1 LEKNKMDATVINRA
15 IYAALEESVGGEF
28 ITVMVDAFLEET
40 TQLLDALKQSLSTGD
55 ADAFRRAA
63 HSMKSNAATFGALQ
77 LSEQA
82 RELEAIARAGKM
94 SEIGSRLEVL
104 EEAVKSAIEE
114 IKDLMK

>member
-1 LEKNKMDATVINRA
+1 MDATAINRT

-40 TQLLDALKQSLSTGD
+40 PELMDSLKQSLSTGD

-63 HSMKSNAATFGALQ
+63 HSMKSNAATFGAIQ

-82 RELEAIARAGKM
+82 RELEAMARAEKM

>member
-1 LEKNKMDATVINRA
+1 MEATVINRA
-15 IYAALEESVGGEF
+15 IYDALEESVGGEF

-40 TQLLDALKQSLSTGD
+40 SQLMNTLKLSLSTDD

-63 HSMKSNAATFGALQ
+63 HSMKSNAATFGAMQ

-82 RELEAIARAGKM
+82 RELEAMARAEKM

-104 EEAVKSAIEE
+104 QEALQSVFNE
-114 IKDLMK
+114 IKSLIK

>member
-1 LEKNKMDATVINRA
+1 MDATVINRA

-55 ADAFRRAA
+55 TDAFRRAA
-63 HSMKSNAATFGALQ
+63 HSMKSNAATFGAMQ

-82 RELEAIARAGKM
+82 RELEAIARADKM

-104 EEAVKSAIEE
+104 EEAIKSAIEE
-114 IKDLMK
+114 IKDLVK

>member
-1 LEKNKMDATVINRA
+1 MDATVINRA

-28 ITVMVDAFLEET
+28 ITVMVEAFLEET
-40 TQLLDALKQSLSTGD
+40 SQLMETLKKSLSAGD

-63 HSMKSNAATFGALQ
+63 HSMKSNAATFGAMQ

-104 EEAVKSAIEE
+104 EEAVRSAIEE
-114 IKDLMK
+114 IKDLIK